1 MQRYMCLCVFT
12 KKKKQKRVE
21 RHRVKC
27 YRQLTGVVREIISDS
42 SFLYQFLNFQY
53 FVQHI
58 LLL

>member
-1 MQRYMCLCVFT
+1 MSLCVYK

-27 YRQLTGVVREIISDS
+27 YQQLTGVVREIISDS

>member
-1 MQRYMCLCVFT
+1 MQRYVCLCVFT
-12 KKKKQKRVE
+12 KKKQKRVE

-27 YRQLTGVVREIISDS
+27 YQQLTGVVREIISDS